1 MEVYSIIISKFLEND
16 YMNDNTPRSKV
27 VLAGINEPV
36 NEQPIDETRD
46 KVVVLD
52 TPQDTTYEMSST

>member
-1 MEVYSIIISKFLEND
+1 
-16 YMNDNTPRSKV
+16 MNDNTPRSKV

-52 TPQDTTYEMSST
+52 TPQDTIHDMSSTQVPCCSGRNL